1 MTASDATNSDAT
13 MLSTLLDSRYSCRAF
28 LSKQVPR
35 EDIERMLRM
44 AQHTPSWCNSQ
55 PWQVHVTSGD
65 ATDRL
70 RAATYEQ
77 AASGLLDPDIAGP
90 VEYRGEYAERRR
102 NAGYALY
109 NALGIAR
116 DDYPERTRQMLENY
130 RFFGAPH
137 VAIVTTDKQL
147 GTYGAVDCGGYVATL
162 LLAAQALGI
171 AAVPQAAVAMTATA
185 LRNELNISDERDIV
199 CAISFGYADE
209 SHPANTCRTDRAEL
223 GDVVRWVED

>member
-1 MTASDATNSDAT
+1 MTAPDATV
-13 MLSTLLDSRYSCRAF
+13 LSTLLDTRYSCRAF

-44 AQHTPSWCNSQ
+44 AQRTPPWCNSQ
-55 PWQVHVTSGD
+55 PWQVHVTSGR

-70 RAATYEQ
+70 REATYEQ
-77 AASGLLDPDIAGP
+77 AASGALDPDIAGP
-90 VEYRGEYAERRR
+90 AEYRGEYAERRR
-102 NAGYALY
+102 SAGFALY

-116 DDYPERTRQMLENY
+116 DDYASRTRQMLENY

-137 VAIVTTDKQL
+137 VAIVTSDKQL

-162 LLAAQALGI
+162 LLAAQSLGI

-185 LRNELNISDERDIV
+185 LRRELGISDERDIV

-209 SHPANTCRTDRAEL
+209 SHPANTCRTDRAEV

>member
-1 MTASDATNSDAT
+1 M
-13 MLSTLLDSRYSCRAF
+13 
-28 LSKQVPR
+28 
-35 EDIERMLRM
+35 
-44 AQHTPSWCNSQ
+44 
-55 PWQVHVTSGD
+55 TSGR

-70 RAATYEQ
+70 REATYEQ
-77 AASGLLDPDIAGP
+77 AASGALDPDIAGP
-90 VEYRGEYAERRR
+90 PAEYRGGEYAERRR
-102 NAGYALY
+102 SAGFALY

-116 DDYPERTRQMLENY
+116 DDYASRTRQMLENY

-137 VAIVTTDKQL
+137 VAIVTSDKQL

-162 LLAAQALGI
+162 LLAAQSLGI

-185 LRNELNISDERDIV
+185 LRRELGISDERDIV

-209 SHPANTCRTDRAEL
+209 SHPANTCRTDRAEV